1 MCPATS
7 TPKASDLPDP
17 SLPATSAHAAFESWA
32 AGAVSRKRMHLCP
45 RSVKQYRS
53 TWFNWVAWLPPHTP
67 WEKAAPEQVSAYLH
81 QLSASATAR
90 QTQPNSSRRPAST
103 VTQRRYWRML
113 RDIYAH
119 AVVMAWCEANPCAQ
133 ATEIP
138 ASEAMASMILP
149 AWALRQLQ
157 DGILH
162 QASRQAVRKWQDVR
176 NDALLLLLLHT
187 GAKTG
192 ELVSLRVDQA
202 LKIRTEKHGEQ
213 WAIQI
218 DGEKDCQQRHI
229 TLDEPRA
236 GAALAQWLR
245 VRQHVPRK
253 SPWLF
258 FGAKSHVIDGKR
270 ELSPLSSK
278 TIFILVAGALKAHL
292 PPNTFEGMLS
302 HAGAEAIRNSVLARW
317 LEAGLGQEEVMRR
330 AGVAEIRAVV
340 RLDRKDVT

>member
-1 MCPATS
+1 MSTATPAPNAGDRTG
-7 TPKASDLPDP
+7 PC
-17 SLPATSAHAAFESWA
+17 LPAFSAHAAFESWA

-45 RSVKQYRS
+45 RSVKQYSS
-53 TWFNWVAWLPPHTP
+53 TWFNWIASLPAHTP
-67 WEKAAPEQVSAYLH
+67 WEKAAPDQVSDYLH
-81 QLSASATAR
+81 KLNASSTAR
-90 QTQPNSSRRPAST
+90 HGSQRTASP

-119 AVVMAWCEANPCAQ
+119 AVGMGWCEANPCAQ
-133 ATEIP
+133 AVEIP

-149 AWALRQLQ
+149 AWALRKLQ
-157 DGILH
+157 AGILR
-162 QASRQAVRKWQDVR
+162 QASRQAVRKWQDIR

-192 ELVSLRVDQA
+192 ELVSLRIDQA

-229 TLDEPRA
+229 TLDDPRA
-236 GAALAQWLR
+236 GAALAHWLQ

-258 FGAKSHVIDGKR
+258 FGAKSQVVDGKR
-270 ELSPLSSK
+270 ERSPLSSK

-292 PPNTFEGMLS
+292 PSKTFEGMLS